1 MSSKNIKIVLLI
13 SAAILFVLLFIA
25 PKKVSDKQISE
36 TKSMPKTETSVS
48 IEAFINI
55 ALKSLNLSEKNR
67 FDSLI
72 IVSQKN
78 PHDSIFEMLADFW
91 DSKKRPDFASFYVEK
106 QAIKKPSIESF
117 INAGNRYFYSVK
129 FVNEPNEVPVL
140 YKSAMRCYQKALE
153 KEPSNSEAKIQLA
166 ACYLEEGANPMQGIT
181 ILKEVEKVDSN
192 NVKLQLNFAFFSV
205 KSGQLDKALMR
216 YQKVLAID
224 PNFIEAY
231 LHLADVY
238 EQLGENAKT
247 INMLEIYA
255 SKTEDMM
262 AKEEIN
268 KYIKQLKQKI
278 NN

>member
-25 PKKVSDKQISE
+25 PKKISDKPISE
-36 TKSMPKTETSVS
+36 TKAILKA
-48 IEAFINI
+48 EAATLDALINI
-55 ALKSLNLSEKNR
+55 ALKSLSLVEKNK

-72 IVSQKN
+72 TVSQKN
-78 PHDSIFEMLADFW
+78 PHDSIFEQLADFW

-106 QAIKKPSIESF
+106 QAIRKPSVENY
-117 INAGNRYFYSVK
+117 INAGNRYFYSVR
-129 FVNEPNEVPVL
+129 FVSDANEVPTL
-140 YKSAMRCYQKALE
+140 YKSAMRCYQTALD
-153 KEPSNSEAKIQLA
+153 KEPLNAEAKIQLA
-166 ACYLEEGANPMQGIT
+166 ACYLEEGSSPMQGIT
-181 ILKEVEKVDSN
+181 LLKEVEKVDSN

-205 KSGQLDKALMR
+205 KSGQLDKALNR

-247 INMLEIYA
+247 IEMLELYA
-255 SKTEDMM
+255 SKTDDAM
-262 AKEEIN
+262 AKNEIN
-268 KYIKQLKQKI
+268 KYIKQLKQKT